1 MNKFEALKQFQAW
14 PPEWQRLCAE
24 CWIETGEDRPEIPS
38 DIEARFRNGEPVSIP
53 FDRPKAAKAAAI
65 PRDIQERICN
75 GESVFLARNES
86 HLPDFNSMMF
96 NAKASGKPAAAK
108 AAAAKRKHHSRLAW
122 SAAESEYLLKLA
134 SEDQPLWNV
143 VAFFLSR
150 YPGRSRDA
158 VRRRDWGI
166 RSGKPES
173 EVKY

>member
-24 CWIETGEDRPEIPS
+24 YWIETGEVDPKFVLAFPKQTAGELVQRGVSMPS
-38 DIEARFRNGEPVSIP
+38 DQPN
-53 FDRPKAAKAAAI
+53 AAKAAAV
-65 PRDIQERICN
+65 P
-75 GESVFLARNES
+75 
-86 HLPDFNSMMF
+86 
-96 NAKASGKPAAAK
+96 
-108 AAAAKRKHHSRLAW
+108 KRKIHSRLAW

-150 YPGRSRDA
+150 YPGRSSDA
-158 VRRRDWGI
+158 VRRRVWGI